1 MIRRFLFI
9 GCCIFAFTA
18 PFDFPLKNIYIEIPV
33 IKSFLIAEI
42 TLLMLLWEL
51 VIIKERRIV
60 FEKMPILLPFFF
72 FFLLH
77 LYSSIFPS
85 DRLIWSLKYTLRF
98 FGIGMICFIMVNFI
112 DEPYKIRR
120 LALFLCA
127 GATLAAL
134 FALLQ
139 YRWPY
144 GLMPLQR
151 FFQDHDVNP
160 ARIRGLFGWPT
171 NMAVY
176 LGSTLPLL
184 AAFLFYDTPVKNGWW
199 RKIPYLASLS
209 ILLSALLLSRT
220 RGWILGFV
228 AGFTVIGGMHL
239 LRKRENRAL
248 RFGVVLLAV
257 VSVCSIASG
266 AVRLIVNDLEDSE
279 RCRVRLAHDAIEIF
293 YNNPLKGVGADMVV
307 WSTPSHV
314 RAHNMFLEV
323 AATLGIFGPLLLV
336 WLFVSIFL
344 SAGRGVFGDSHLF
357 FLQVGSLASLTSFL
371 GHNLVDSFWHNS
383 DSIALFWVLSGI
395 GICAARMNAGVCR
408 RP

>member
-1 MIRRFLFI
+1 MIRRLLFV

-18 PFDFPLKNIYIEIPV
+18 PFDFPLKNSGIDIPL

-42 TLLMLLWEL
+42 VLLILLWEL

-60 FEKMPILLPFFF
+60 FEKVPIFLPFFF

-98 FGIGMICFIMVNFI
+98 FGIGTILFIMINFI

-134 FALLQ
+134 FALIQ

-171 NMAVY
+171 NMAAY

-184 AAFLFYDTPVKNGWW
+184 AVFLFYDTSVRHRWW
-199 RKIPYLASLS
+199 RKIPSIASLG

-228 AGFTVIGGMHL
+228 AGFTVIWGMHL
-239 LRKRENRAL
+239 LRKKENRAFRL
-248 RFGVVLLAV
+248 GAALLAV
-257 VSVCSIASG
+257 VCVCTIASG
-266 AVRLIVNDLEDSE
+266 AARIMENDLEDSE
-279 RCRVRLAHDAIEIF
+279 RCRVQLAHDAIALF
-293 YNNPLKGVGADMVV
+293 YKNPLKGIGADMVI
-307 WSTPSHV
+307 WSAPSHA
-314 RAHNMFLEV
+314 RAHNLFIEA
-323 AATLGIFGPLLLV
+323 AATLGIFGPILLV
-336 WLFVSIFL
+336 WLLLSVVC
-344 SAGRGVFGDSHLF
+344 SAGRGVFGDSRLF
-357 FLQVGSLASLTSFL
+357 FLQVGSLASLASFL
-371 GHNLVDSFWHNS
+371 GHTLVDSFWHNS
-383 DSIALFWVLSGI
+383 DSIALFWILSGI
-395 GICAARMNAGVCR
+395 GICAARMNAGACR
-408 RP
+408 KP